1 MYSLRFEF
9 VGLRVCRLRRCGA
22 YRARTAQPS
31 TAPDAGHA
39 CGRAPCVAAPA
50 VDLPAADWQQPK
62 CSDMVPTLS
71 NKPFCAWPTSLSSS
85 HAPADQSAEEHHRCA
100 CTGSRCVH
108 GSPRGSAAVCAPS
121 CVQRGLQWWEK
132 AAGVSRRELA
142 CMMSRCRCSVGTV
155 TRSADHSG
163 TVGKPRIRPSDTRWK
178 GLCFC
183 RSVHDLV
190 CWY

>member
-1 MYSLRFEF
+1 M
-9 VGLRVCRLRRCGA
+9 RRCGA

-50 VDLPAADWQQPK
+50 VDMLL
-62 CSDMVPTLS
+62 TG
-71 NKPFCAWPTSLSSS
+71 SS
-85 HAPADQSAEEHHRCA
+85 QSAVTWCRRCRTSPSVLGQHHRRARTLLQISPPKEHHRCA
-100 CTGSRCVH
+100 PSGSRCVH